1 MMESLK
7 SPAGTPMTNEPL
19 TYALIEK
26 KIDQYVKDVGDE
38 KPGILERLA
47 FGTAMVSWMP
57 LLLATQFVKSRT
69 AVLILVACT
78 VLLLIALGVG
88 VVCVVRRE
96 WRTFH
101 RRHDKLSREL
111 DRDYDQWREMV
122 SAMRYFPTAE
132 LARRL
137 RYLSTRKSSLSY
149 RMGLVTGSV
158 QRLGILPLLAVLYV
172 QFKDWRFGDWAA
184 FGQVHIVGGLLLW
197 ALFLTYLLSWWAVG
211 LSTRWDVYEALLIE
225 ATHADCQPS

>member
-1 MMESLK
+1 
-7 SPAGTPMTNEPL
+7 MTNEPL

-26 KIDQYVKDVGDE
+26 KIDQYAKDVGDD
-38 KPGILERLA
+38 KPGVVERLA
-47 FGTAMVSWMP
+47 FWTTMVLWMP
-57 LLLATQFVKSRT
+57 LLLAAQFVKSRAT
-69 AVLILVACT
+69 LLVLAACT

-88 VVCVVRRE
+88 MVCFVRRE

-111 DRDYDQWREMV
+111 DRDYDQWRELV
-122 SAMRYFPTAE
+122 TAMRRFPRAE

-137 RYLSTRKSSLSY
+137 RYLSTRKSSLAY

-158 QRLGILPLLAVLYV
+158 QRLGILPLLAILYV
-172 QFKDWRFGDWAA
+172 QFKDWRFGDWQA
-184 FGQVHIVGGLLLW
+184 FGQVHMLGGLLLW

-211 LSTRWDVYEALLIE
+211 LGTRWDAYEVLLIE
-225 ATHADCQPS
+225 ATCDE